1 MARTAVRN
9 RPGRT
14 GNRAARR
21 LAGASRRMKV
31 IVTRPRAQ
39 AGPLVARL
47 EELGHEVVEC
57 PLIEIERTSDEPI
70 DCAGYE
76 WAVITSPNGA
86 DEVARRA
93 QNLPKVAA
101 VGPGTAEQL
110 RSHGIQPDFVP
121 TVSSVDGLL
130 VEFPRPAGKIVYLAA
145 ENARR
150 RPIDALRADYVPLY
164 RTVLLQP
171 GVPDGDV
178 VVLASGSAARAYAW
192 TGGKAPAVSIGPE
205 TTRVAES
212 VGVEVAVEAERHD
225 LDGLVAAVQRF
236 AAR

>member
-1 MARTAVRN
+1 
-9 RPGRT
+9 
-14 GNRAARR
+14 
-21 LAGASRRMKV
+21 MKV

-39 AGPLVARL
+39 AGPLVGRL
-47 EELGHEVVEC
+47 EELGYEVVEC
-57 PLIEIERTSDEPI
+57 PLIEIERTSNDPI

-76 WAVITSPNGA
+76 WAVVTSPNGA

-93 QNLPKVAA
+93 VNLPRVAA

-110 RSHGIQPDFVP
+110 RSHGIEPAFVP

-130 VEFPRPAGKIVYLAA
+130 AEFPRPAGKIVYLAA

-150 RPIDALRADYVPLY
+150 RPIDSLRADYVPLY
-164 RTVLLQP
+164 RTVLLQAEAP
-171 GVPDGDV
+171 EGDV

-205 TTRVAES
+205 TSRVAES
-212 VGVEVAVEAERHD
+212 VGIDVAVEADSHD
-225 LDGLVAAVQRF
+225 LDGLVAAVERF
-236 AAR
+236 ASEHEPAR

>member
-1 MARTAVRN
+1 MR
-9 RPGRT
+9 
-14 GNRAARR
+14 
-21 LAGASRRMKV
+21 V

-47 EELGHEVVEC
+47 EALGHEVVEC

-76 WAVITSPNGA
+76 WAVVTSPNGA

-93 QNLPKVAA
+93 RNLPKVAA

-110 RSHGIQPDFVP
+110 RAHGIEPDFVP
-121 TVSSVDGLL
+121 KVSSVDGLL
-130 VEFPRPAGKIVYLAA
+130 AEFPRPEGKVVYLAA

-150 RPIDALRADYVPLY
+150 RPIEALGADYVPLY
-164 RTVLLQP
+164 RTVLLR
-171 GVPDGDV
+171 PDPPEGDV

-192 TGGKAPAVSIGPE
+192 TGGRAPAVSIGPE
-205 TTRVAES
+205 TTRVARS
-212 VGVEVAVEAERHD
+212 VGLEVALEAESHD
-225 LDGLVAAVQRF
+225 LDGLVAAVERL
-236 AAR
+236 AAAT

>member
-1 MARTAVRN
+1 
-9 RPGRT
+9 
-14 GNRAARR
+14 
-21 LAGASRRMKV
+21 MKV

-39 AGPLVARL
+39 SGPLVGRL
-47 EELGHEVVEC
+47 EALGYEVVEC

-70 DCAGYE
+70 DCSGYE
-76 WAVITSPNGA
+76 WAVVTSPNGA
-86 DEVARRA
+86 DEVMRRA
-93 QNLPKVAA
+93 RNLPKVAA

-110 RSHGIQPDFVP
+110 RSHGIEPAFVP
-121 TVSSVDGLL
+121 KVSSVDGLL
-130 VEFPRPAGKIVYLAA
+130 AEFPRPAGKIVYLAA

-150 RPIDALRADYVPLY
+150 RPIDTLKADYIPLY

-171 GVPDGDV
+171 APPEGDV

-212 VGVEVAVEAERHD
+212 VGIDVAVEADAHD
-225 LDGLVAAVQRF
+225 LDGLVAAVQKF
-236 AAR
+236 ASR